1 MNTPPELRILV
12 VDDMRDLADTL
23 AVLIRIW
30 GYEVVVTYDGSEAL
44 IEASAN
50 PPDVVL
56 LDIGL
61 PKMNGL
67 DLARRLR
74 QLPAMAK
81 ALLIAISGFGQEADV
96 QRCKEAEIDCHF
108 LKPVDPEELRQVL
121 VKAQNLGQ
129 EQRQLAC

>member
-1 MNTPPELRILV
+1 MQPLRVLV
-12 VDDMRDLADTL
+12 VDDMRDSADTL
-23 AVLIRIW
+23 AVLIRMW
-30 GYEVVVTYDGSEAL
+30 GNEVVVAYDGSEAL
-44 IEASAN
+44 DEASAN

-61 PKMNGL
+61 PKMNGF

-74 QLPAMAK
+74 QLPEIAK

-96 QRCKEAEIDCHF
+96 QRSKEAGIDCHF
-108 LKPVDPEELRQVL
+108 LKPVDLDELRQVL
-121 VKAQNLGQ
+121 VKAQKLEQ